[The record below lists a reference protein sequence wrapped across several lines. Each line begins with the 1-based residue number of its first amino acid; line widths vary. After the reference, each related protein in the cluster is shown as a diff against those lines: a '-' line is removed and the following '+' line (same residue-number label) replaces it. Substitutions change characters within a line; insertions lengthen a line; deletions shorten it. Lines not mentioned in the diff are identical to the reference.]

1 MQKNL
6 VYVGTYTNSGKSKG
20 IYVYRHDP
28 SSGELTLLHEVA
40 DVESPSFLAFSPDQ
54 RYLYAVN
61 ETNEPSHV
69 SSFAIDQQ
77 TGGLTFLSKQP
88 SGGGQACHLCT
99 DPSGRLLFVANHEF
113 GTIGVFPVGDGG
125 GLEPA
130 SQVVQHEGSGPGPTQ
145 TCPHAHFV
153 TLDPGGQ
160 HLLCCDKG
168 IDKVMVYQPDV
179 AGRRLVP
186 NDPPFGRL
194 HAGAAP
200 RHLTFHPNGRYAY
213 VNGEAD
219 MTVTA
224 FAYDGTRGAFEELH
238 YLPTLPEGAARE
250 RVSTAQIVMHPT
262 GRFLYVSNRGHDSIA
277 IFEVD
282 QSTGRLTAAGHV
294 PSGGRTPRNF
304 NVDPSGRFLYAANQN
319 GDNIV
324 AFQVDGSTGQ
334 LTPTGHTVEVGAPV
348 CILFGPT

>member
-6 VYVGTYTNSGKSKG
+6 VYVGTYTASGKSKG

-28 SSGELTLLHEVA
+28 DAGTLTRLHEVA
-40 DVESPSFLAFSPDQ
+40 GVDNPSFVAFSPDH
-54 RYLYAVN
+54 RFLFAVN

-69 SSFAIDQQ
+69 SSFAIDRD
-77 TGGLTFLSKQP
+77 TGDLTFLSQQP

-99 DPSGRLLFVANHEF
+99 DSTGRLLFVANHEF
-113 GTIGVFPVGDGG
+113 GTIGVFPIGDDGR
-125 GLEPA
+125 LEPA

-153 TLDPGGQ
+153 TLDPGRRR
-160 HLLCCDKG
+160 LLCCDKG
-168 IDKVMVYQPDV
+168 IDKVMAYQPDV
-179 AGRRLVP
+179 EGRRLVP

-200 RHLTFHPNGRYAY
+200 RHLAFHPSGRYAY

-224 FAYDGTRGAFEELH
+224 FRYDPAHGAFDELH
-238 YLPTLPEGAARE
+238 YLSTIPGAKGE
-250 RVSTAQIVMHPT
+250 RFSTAQIVMHPN

-277 IFEVD
+277 RFEVD
-282 QSTGRLTAAGHV
+282 QSTGRLTARGHT

-304 NVDPSGRFLYAANQN
+304 NVDPSGRWLYAGNQ
-319 GDNIV
+319 GSDTIV
-324 AFQVDGSTGQ
+324 AFRIDQSTGD

-348 CILFGPT
+348 AIVFGPA